1 MSLIQKLFDKAVT
14 HLLTQMEQ
22 SIDDD
27 GSCVYRGPNDLKCA
41 IGALID
47 DDLYNDFYWAK
58 TLEHFNVT
66 SRCVQA
72 IVAKSQDL
80 NLPDLDGEDWV
91 ILQAVQNI
99 HDKYLPN
106 EWKDKLTALAEE
118 HNLTMPNLDFLH
130 GNH

>member
-22 SIDDD
+22 SMD
-27 GSCVYRGPNDLKCA
+27 GDGRCLYRGPNGLKCA

-47 DDLYNDFYWAK
+47 DAWYDAERLEDLS
-58 TLEHFNVT
+58 LR

-72 IVAKSQDL
+72 TIAQSQGFDL
-80 NLPDLDGEDWV
+80 STLEEEDWL
-91 ILQAVQNI
+91 ILWAVQNT
-99 HDKYLPN
+99 HDTYLPD

-118 HNLTMPNLDFLH
+118 HNLTMPH
-130 GNH
+130 IS

>member
-22 SIDDD
+22 CIDEYGD
-27 GSCVYRGPNDLKCA
+27 CVYRGPNGLKCA

-47 DDLYNDFYWAK
+47 DAWYDAE
-58 TLEHFNVT
+58 TLENLSLR

-72 IVAKSQDL
+72 TIAQSQGFDL
-80 NLPDLDGEDWV
+80 STLEEEDWLILAAVQSTHDERLPD
-91 ILQAVQNI
+91 
-99 HDKYLPN
+99 

-118 HNLTMPNLDFLH
+118 HNLTMPH
-130 GNH
+130 IS